1 MKVKS
6 LSRVR
11 LLATPWTVALH
22 GIFQARVLEWGAI
35 ALVEIINACKVLN
48 MVLLAHG
55 DNPANARLEFVVK
68 DLNKL
73 YKEDTCFWEQS
84 FIIRSFLK

>member
-1 MKVKS
+1 M
-6 LSRVR
+6 LSENV
-11 LLATPWTVALH
+11 H
-22 GIFQARVLEWGAI
+22 YI
-35 ALVEIINACKVLN
+35 A
-48 MVLLAHG
+48 
-55 DNPANARLEFVVK
+55 ANARLEFVVK